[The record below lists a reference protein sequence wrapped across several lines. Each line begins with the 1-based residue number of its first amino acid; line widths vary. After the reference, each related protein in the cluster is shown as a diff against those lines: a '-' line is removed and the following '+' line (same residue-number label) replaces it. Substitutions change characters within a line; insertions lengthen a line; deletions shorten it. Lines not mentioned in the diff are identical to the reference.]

1 MKGILNEVNLQ
12 ASALNNDVSFL
23 SHTFYVI
30 LVGALYVQVGIFLCN
45 GCRKVYHSKCLK
57 QNINTQQHNVR
68 NIKIHNLSISVMPL
82 YGKSAVLP
90 KLKNL

>member
-1 MKGILNEVNLQ
+1 MKGVLNKVNLQ

-30 LVGALYVQVGIFLCN
+30 LVGALCVKVVIFLCN
-45 GCRKVYHSKCLK
+45 GHRNVYRSKCLK
-57 QNINTQQHNVR
+57 QKYIYTQQHNVR

-82 YGKSAVLP
+82 
-90 KLKNL
+90 